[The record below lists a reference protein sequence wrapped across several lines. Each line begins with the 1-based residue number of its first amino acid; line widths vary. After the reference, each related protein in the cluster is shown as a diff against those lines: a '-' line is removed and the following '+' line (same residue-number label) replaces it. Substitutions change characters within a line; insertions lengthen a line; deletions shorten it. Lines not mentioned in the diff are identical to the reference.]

1 MEDIKETKKCGE
13 RGFGGEGYHWRPLCY
28 EHMLYPFTQT
38 WVRGA
43 SVGSLG
49 SLRWMFLQ
57 LEMLWSKIWLPPW
70 ESGGMRECMTDCFSG
85 GVRRLLQ
92 AGISLQPT
100 LLRQEIWCF
109 LGGSAHQGSSGVP
122 MKWPLKVLHKRKT
135 QLSAEQE
142 MSSGRH
148 HRVSPFLLCVVP
160 WGLGRA
166 DCFHSSSAGAWQF
179 KFELWLSII
188 EGGYSS
194 FSLEGLSIWMSRMA
208 MGYES
213 LRPVTGKKTRG
224 LCPQSTHYTYPVC
237 QLHEQGRVPWGT
249 FKKHRCPGPTFKEWC
264 SRFEWS
270 KLSAFL
276 FKVL

>member
-135 QLSAEQE
+135 QLSTEQE

-194 FSLEGLSIWMSRMA
+194 FSLEAIFASYCDHGTVYMNEQNGHGLWEPSSRDRKKNSWALSTIHTLHVPSM
-208 MGYES
+208 
-213 LRPVTGKKTRG
+213 PVTWAG
-224 LCPQSTHYTYPVC
+224 QSP
-237 QLHEQGRVPWGT
+237 LGN
-249 FKKHRCPGPTFKEWC
+249 
-264 SRFEWS
+264 
-270 KLSAFL
+270 L
-276 FKVL
+276 